1 MTNKSCE
8 YVLNAKEIR
17 EEIWESMEA
26 LHSEDYVLCAYKLGL
41 IHGCLN
47 FKIMLESDDGSG
59 DQESCEE
66 GSERSGSTGENGQE
80 A

>member
-17 EEIWESMEA
+17 EEIWNAMED
-26 LHSEDYVLCAYKLGL
+26 LHSQDYVRCAYKLGL
-41 IHGCLN
+41 LTGCLN

-59 DQESCEE
+59 DQEDQESCQE
-66 GSERSGSTGENGQE
+66 GS
-80 A
+80 